1 MVVVMIMISNHHHEP
16 HHQHH
21 HHHNHQHYY
30 QSPGESLDMLA
41 PTKQNLLC
49 SGRSVRAVAHQ
60 VDMIK
65 MIIMIVA
72 IIVELMKLMSD
83 NIPSSASRLSESF
96 EQLSRSQ
103 APLHLSGLYCTGCFF

>member
-1 MVVVMIMISNHHHEP
+1 MVIIMISNHHHQP
-16 HHQHH
+16 H

-60 VDMIK
+60 VDMVAMMAEMMILEITK
-65 MIIMIVA
+65 IMMMFVKLSMIIMNHDDDV
-72 IIVELMKLMSD
+72 
-83 NIPSSASRLSESF
+83 
-96 EQLSRSQ
+96 
-103 APLHLSGLYCTGCFF
+103 